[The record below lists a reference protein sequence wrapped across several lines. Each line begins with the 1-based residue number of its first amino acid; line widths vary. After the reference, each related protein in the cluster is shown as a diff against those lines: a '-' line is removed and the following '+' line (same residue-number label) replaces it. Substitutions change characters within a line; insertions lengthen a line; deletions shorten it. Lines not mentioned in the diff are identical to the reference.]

1 MNGTMSAT
9 QPARLRDNGRSFA
22 REVEPRSHL
31 ADFLRHDLG
40 LTGTH
45 IGCEQR
51 ACGACTVLLDG
62 TAVHSCLAGGG
73 PGGDQEA
80 LRAGLT
86 AQPTY
91 AIAFPIWRL
100 HPVDSTVL
108 VFR

>member
-45 IGCEQR
+45 IGCEQ
-51 ACGACTVLLDG
+51 GAAPARCCSMTRPCARVSPEAIL
-62 TAVHSCLAGGG
+62 AAIRKHSGQA
-73 PGGDQEA
+73 
-80 LRAGLT
+80 
-86 AQPTY
+86 
-91 AIAFPIWRL
+91 
-100 HPVDSTVL
+100 
-108 VFR
+108 